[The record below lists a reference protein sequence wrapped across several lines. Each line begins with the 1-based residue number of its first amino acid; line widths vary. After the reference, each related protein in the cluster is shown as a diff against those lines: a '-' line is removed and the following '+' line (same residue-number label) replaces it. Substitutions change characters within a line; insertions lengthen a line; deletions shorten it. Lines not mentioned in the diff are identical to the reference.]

1 MLQLA
6 NARAKWGPETM
17 TEVKGYATAI
27 GPSKDDLTAEFV
39 REAHTMGLQVVAYTY
54 NAKNLAGKF
63 PSVKAEI
70 EHALYDLGVDGLFT
84 DNPDMF
90 VRRG

>member
-1 MLQLA
+1 MD
-6 NARAKWGPETM
+6 RREIGPG
-17 TEVKGYATAI
+17 KGVRD
-27 GPSKDDLTAEFV
+27 GDRPSKDDVTAELV
-39 REAHTMGLQVVAYTY
+39 QEAHAKGLQVVAYTY

-70 EHALYDLGVDGLFT
+70 EHALHDLGVDGLFT

-90 VRRG
+90 VRRKL